1 MGALEIVIAVSA
13 ALIVVG
19 VAVSAAVRKS
29 KGKGGCS
36 SCGGC
41 AGCPHSSGCGGKP
54 SVKEGS
60 EEKHKPHEG
69 LTRSQEK

>member
-41 AGCPHSSGCGGKP
+41 AGCPYCSSCSDRRESKKKDKIKKT
-54 SVKEGS
+54 V
-60 EEKHKPHEG
+60 
-69 LTRSQEK
+69 